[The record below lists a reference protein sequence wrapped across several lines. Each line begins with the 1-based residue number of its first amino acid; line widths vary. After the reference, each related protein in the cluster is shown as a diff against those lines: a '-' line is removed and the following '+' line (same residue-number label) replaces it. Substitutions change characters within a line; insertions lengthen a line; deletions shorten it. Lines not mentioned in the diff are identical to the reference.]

1 MALSRRPYLIG
12 LDIGGTKIL
21 AVLFD
26 RKFKIIHEK
35 KLRVEAQLG
44 KSHFFKTLQEAVDG
58 VLDEAGVKLKK
69 VAAVGAGCPG
79 IIRNPEGRVEISP
92 NLAFLKGC
100 SLSKEFSRFWGVPA
114 AVDNDV
120 NYGLYGEQ
128 QFGSARG
135 VQHVAGVFLGTG
147 VGGAFIFN
155 GKIYSG
161 FTGAAGEIGHT
172 YLRPPF
178 EASGRSQA
186 EASTVEG
193 MLGRLAIS
201 AEAGLLLM
209 RQKAPALFEAT
220 GYDVKRIKS
229 KALVRAIQAGDSSIK
244 ELIESKA
251 RILGVAMAN
260 LVNLLSPQLIVL
272 GGGVIEA
279 LGSYMIPE
287 ARRVMKELA
296 MPPLVKPVRVVP
308 AALKDY
314 AIAMG
319 AAKAAQDKL
328 EGI

>member
-12 LDIGGTKIL
+12 LDIGGTKVL

-26 RKFKIIHEK
+26 RKFKIIGEK
-35 KLRVEAQLG
+35 KLRVEPHLG
-44 KSHFFKTLQEAVDG
+44 KSYFFKTIQEAVDG
-58 VLDEAGVKLKK
+58 LLDEAGVKIKK

-100 SLSKEFSRFWGVPA
+100 RLSKELTGFWGVPSV
-114 AVDNDV
+114 VDNDV
-120 NYGLYGEQ
+120 NLGLYGEQ

-172 YLRPPF
+172 YLRSPF
-178 EASGRSQA
+178 EAAGRVQGW
-186 EASTVEG
+186 ASTVEG

-201 AEAGLLLM
+201 ADAGLLLM
-209 RQKAPALFEAT
+209 QQKAPALFEST

-229 KALVRAIQAGDSSIK
+229 KTLVRAIQEGDLALK

-251 RILGVAMAN
+251 RILGVVMAN

-296 MPPLVKPVRVVP
+296 MPPLVKPVRVVS

-319 AAKAAQDKL
+319 AAKAALDKL
-328 EGI
+328 TGL

>member
-26 RKFKIIHEK
+26 RKFKIIGEK
-35 KLRVEAQLG
+35 KLRVEPHLG
-44 KSHFFKTLQEAVDG
+44 KNGFFKTLQEAVDG
-58 VLDEAGVKLKK
+58 LLDEAKVKLKT

-79 IIRNPEGRVEISP
+79 IISNPEGRVELSP

-100 SLSKEFSRFWGVPA
+100 RLRKEFTGFWGVPA
-114 AVDNDV
+114 VVDNDV
-120 NYGLYGEQ
+120 NFGLYGEQ
-128 QFGSARG
+128 QFGAARG
-135 VQHVAGVFLGTG
+135 AQHVAGVFLGTG

-178 EASGRSQA
+178 EAAGQVQA

-201 AEAGLLLM
+201 AEASLLLM
-209 RQKAPALFEAT
+209 RQQAPALFESA

-229 KALVRAIQAGDSSIK
+229 KALVRAIQQGDTALQ

-251 RILGVAMAN
+251 RVLGVVMAN

-279 LGSYMIPE
+279 LGAYMIPE
-287 ARRVMKELA
+287 ARRIMKELA
-296 MPPLVKPVRVVP
+296 MPPLVKAVRVVP

-319 AAKAAQDKL
+319 AAKAALDHI
-328 EGI
+328 GG